1 MEADRRSSLERA
13 IQTGVI
19 AELKDL
25 HTCLPG
31 EVISFNAAEQ
41 TADIQPMIKRK
52 FKGEWVNIPVLK
64 SVPVR
69 YQRSADFAITF
80 PLAKGDQVMLVFCE
94 RSIDTW
100 LEQGGI
106 KAPAD
111 FRRHDYSDAFALPM
125 MYPKTNKIPA
135 MDAANLQIKTISGNI
150 KFTIRPDGSMDVTAA
165 GDVDITTDT
174 DVNINTTGNSYIKSA
189 LTTID
194 NNLLVTGSIT
204 GQQGLAITGIHPVA
218 GVGGKITGDMDI
230 QDGNMTVTNG
240 AVSADGIDLETHVHG
255 GVQTGTGTTGVP
267 Q

>member
-1 MEADRRSSLERA
+1 MGSDRRSSLERA

-31 EVISFNAAEQ
+31 EVISFDPEEQ

-52 FKGEWVNIPVLK
+52 FNGEWVNISVLK
-64 SVPVR
+64 AVPVR
-69 YQRSADFAITF
+69 FQRSADFAITF
-80 PLAKGDQVMLVFCE
+80 PLQAGDQVMLVFCE

-106 KAPAD
+106 KAPDD
-111 FRRHDYSDAFALPM
+111 FRRHDFTDAFALPM
-125 MYPKTNKIPA
+125 MYPKTNKVPA
-135 MDAANLQIKTISGNI
+135 MDPDNLQIKTISGNV
-150 KFTIRPDGSMDVTAA
+150 KFTVRPDGTVDLTTT
-165 GDVDITTDT
+165 GDIDISTDA
-174 DVNINTTGNSYIKSA
+174 DVNINTTGNSYLKSA

-204 GQQGLAITGIHPVA
+204 GQTGLAITGIHPVT
-218 GVGGKITGDMDI
+218 GKGGKITGDLDI
-230 QDGNMTVTNG
+230 DNGDVTVTSG
-240 AVSADGIDLETHVHG
+240 DVKADGISLKTHVHG
-255 GVQTGTGTTGVP
+255 GVEPGTGTTGAP